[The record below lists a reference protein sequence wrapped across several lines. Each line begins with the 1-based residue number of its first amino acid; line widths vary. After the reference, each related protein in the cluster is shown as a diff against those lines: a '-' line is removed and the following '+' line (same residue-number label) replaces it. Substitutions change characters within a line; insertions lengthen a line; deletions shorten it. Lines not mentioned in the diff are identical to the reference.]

1 MVSILKSQSDLISS
15 KILLR
20 NNSKLA
26 KDIFFKKKLLKDCI
40 KKTIIRWQV
49 ILSIFFY
56 FDIVLIKRDSNSLSD
71 FLTRKFV
78 QGRQQP
84 KTT

>member
-26 KDIFFKKKLLKDCI
+26 KDIFL
-40 KKTIIRWQV
+40 KKTFKRLHQKNNYQMA
-49 ILSIFFY
+49 SYFKYFFL
-56 FDIVLIKRDSNSLSD
+56 F
-71 FLTRKFV
+71 
-78 QGRQQP
+78 
-84 KTT
+84 

>member
-26 KDIFFKKKLLKDCI
+26 KDILKRKLLKDCI